1 MRTAHLFSFNHKGF
15 TLMEVIVSIA
25 IMGII
30 IGTVFINYGTFTSRS
45 LLRVRMAELGEYVRF
60 AQESSGAAENF
71 SKSAAVP
78 TEGFQ
83 VVRLKVRE
91 GVLALFRLEKAPGAF
106 TGFVEGGNF
115 ALGRDAVVQDTRQV
129 RLGSSEQYYV
139 DVCFIDE
146 EGSPRYTRKQLT
158 VNSDTA
164 CTADSM
170 LCSVP
175 NPVAAGYNAAQTA
188 QNNFDIHL
196 SIEQPSR
203 EVHANVVPI
212 TISGD
217 RETSQYENTEPNGAS
232 ARMSAVYEGVRI
244 VFITEKGHLRSIDVF
259 RTGLIGFRAK
269 DSGNGCS

>member
-1 MRTAHLFSFNHKGF
+1 
-15 TLMEVIVSIA
+15 MEVVVSIA

-45 LLRVRMAELGEYVRF
+45 LLRVRIAEVGEYIRF
-60 AQESSGAAENF
+60 AQESSGAAENL
-71 SKSAAVP
+71 SRSAIVSAG
-78 TEGFQ
+78 GFQ
-83 VVRLKVRE
+83 VVRLKVRN
-91 GVLALFRLEKAPGAF
+91 GVVDLFRLEKAPGVF
-106 TGFVEGGNF
+106 TSFAEGEVF
-115 ALGRDAVVQDTRQV
+115 ALGRDSVVPDSRQV

-146 EGSPRYTRKQLT
+146 EGASRYTRKQLT
-158 VNSDTA
+158 VNNDTA

-175 NPVAAGYNAAQTA
+175 NPTAAGYNAAQTA

-203 EVHANVVPI
+203 EVHANVVPV
-212 TISGD
+212 TISGNK
-217 RETSQYENTEPNGAS
+217 ETSQYKNTEPNGAS
-232 ARMSAVYEGVRI
+232 ARMSSVYEGVRI